1 VWKSILKL
9 SHKWDFDEVKA
20 FAFRELELHEM
31 PALEKII
38 LYHTYDIDRK
48 YLQAAYTEL
57 AVRDDPIT
65 IEEGHLLGL
74 ETALRLAHAREIA
87 RAPVFSGKKPGNP
100 RSPINLA
107 GSELDALI
115 SRLFNLSLPD
125 ATTEKRPSSPP
136 PTPTGRG
143 TPTGGRNTPQLGIQ
157 TNGTGSPT
165 PNSAR
170 GGSVM
175 NAYPPSSS
183 HANLPVQ
190 VRQTGSMAT
199 QTETS
204 TAEENKGAGRAAGVP
219 NVPESKGK
227 EAAAAAEASLD
238 PVMHLVIS
246 KRDSMKRLFR
256 IHISLSLRQRNQ
268 ELALQRRRR
277 PPRRKAPSRP
287 LRL

>member
-9 SHKWDFDEVKA
+9 AHQWDFDEVKA
-20 FAFRELELHEM
+20 FAFREIEQHEM

-38 LYHTYDIDRK
+38 LYHTHDIDRK

-74 ETALRLAHAREIA
+74 ETALRLAHAREVV

-100 RSPINLA
+100 HSPINLA

-125 ATTEKRPSSPP
+125 ATTERPL
-136 PTPTGRG
+136 TPQTPSGRG
-143 TPTGGRNTPQLGIQ
+143 TPTGGRNTPQLGIH
-157 TNGTGSPT
+157 TNGTGSPA
-165 PNSAR
+165 PNPAR

-175 NAYPPSSS
+175 NAYPPFSS

-190 VRQTGSMAT
+190 VPQTGPMAT
-199 QTETS
+199 QMDSS

-219 NVPESKGK
+219 NVLESKGK
-227 EAAAAAEASLD
+227 EAAAAAAEASLD

-256 IHISLSLRQRNQ
+256 IHIGLSLQQRNQ
-268 ELALQRRRR
+268 ELALQRRRL
-277 PPRRKAPSRP
+277 PRRKAPRRP
-287 LRL
+287 QRV

>member
-1 VWKSILKL
+1 MWKSILKL
-9 SHKWDFDEVKA
+9 AHQWDFDEVKA
-20 FAFRELELHEM
+20 FAFREIEQHEM

-38 LYHTYDIDRK
+38 LYHTHDIDRK

-74 ETALRLAHAREIA
+74 ETALRLAHAREVA
-87 RAPVFSGKKPGNP
+87 RAPVFGGKKPGNP

-115 SRLFNLSLPD
+115 SRLFNLSI
-125 ATTEKRPSSPP
+125 AEQRP
-136 PTPTGRG
+136 PTPQTPSGRG
-143 TPTGGRNTPQLGIQ
+143 TPTGGRNTPQLGIH
-157 TNGTGSPT
+157 TSGTGSPA
-165 PNSAR
+165 PNPAR

-175 NAYPPSSS
+175 NAYPPFSS

-190 VRQTGSMAT
+190 VLQTGSMAT
-199 QTETS
+199 QMESS
-204 TAEENKGAGRAAGVP
+204 TAEENKGGGRAAGVP

-256 IHISLSLRQRNQ
+256 IHIGLSLQQRNQ
-268 ELALQRRRR
+268 ELALQRRRL
-277 PPRRKAPSRP
+277 PRRKAPRRP
-287 LRL
+287 QRV